1 MPPLYFH
8 LSVAHEAAKKI
19 KSPVVANNLSS
30 YLLGS
35 TLPDIHL
42 ITDGRRE
49 MTHFFSLSKNP
60 PYNSIESFFQA
71 HPELAKNNH
80 LDDSSKASLA
90 GYLSHLITD
99 EVWITDIY
107 RPYFGPESSLSKD
120 PMANILDRAFQYELD
135 CEERRNKEI
144 MADIKPKLCQK
155 TDIKVSFIDPANLMQ
170 WQDFICRITERVPS
184 WEGFISYAERFLLP
198 LNKVSRE
205 PLENFLKDFPDMK
218 DRIYNLVPQDK
229 MFNMK
234 QKVIELSVKEAMD
247 YLNENH

>member
-8 LSVAHEAAKKI
+8 LSVANEAAKRI
-19 KSPVVANNLSS
+19 KSSVVGNNISS

-49 MTHFFSLSKNP
+49 MTHFFSLNKTP
-60 PYNSIESFFQA
+60 PFDSIQSLFQA
-71 HPELAKNNH
+71 HPELVKDNY

-107 RPYFGPESSLSKD
+107 RPYFGPDSPLNSD

-135 CEERRNKEI
+135 CRERLNKKAMDE
-144 MADIKPKLCQK
+144 IKPRLCERL
-155 TDIKVSFIDPANLMQ
+155 DIQVSFIDQANLMQ
-170 WQDFICRITERVPS
+170 WQDFICHLTERVPS
-184 WEGFISYAERFLLP
+184 WDGFISYAERFLLP

-205 PLENFLKDFPDMK
+205 PLENFLKDFPRMREK
-218 DRIYNLVPQDK
+218 VTNLVPFDK
-229 MFNMK
+229 MSEMK
-234 QKVIELSVKEAMD
+234 EKVIELSVKEAMD
-247 YLNENH
+247 YLN